1 MSYRV
6 VEKFVSVNGEGKRSG
21 QLAIFIRFAG
31 CNLRCTYC
39 DTMWANKEDVA
50 YTAMSKEEIYEYI
63 KGTGVNNVTLTGGEP
78 LIQAG
83 MDELLD
89 YLCSDSELTVE
100 IETNGSVDI
109 GNFSE
114 INVNKPKFTMDYKL
128 ASSGMEDSMLLE
140 NFTKLSNE
148 DTVKFV
154 VGSVEELNKA
164 KYLIDK
170 YRLLDRC
177 SVYFSPIFGSIEPE
191 TIVEYMKDNVLNNV
205 VLQLQLHKIIWS
217 PDKKGV

>member
-6 VEKFVSVNGEGKRSG
+6 VEKFASVNGEGKRSG

-39 DTMWANKEDVA
+39 DTMWANEDDVA
-50 YTAMSKEEIYEYI
+50 YTSMSKEEIYGYI
-63 KGTGVNNVTLTGGEP
+63 KGSGVNNVTMTGGEP
-78 LIQAG
+78 LMQSG
-83 MDELLD
+83 MYELLD
-89 YLCSDSELTVE
+89 YLCRDSELTIE

-114 INVNKPKFTMDYKL
+114 IKGNKPKFTMDYKL
-128 ASSGMEDSMLLE
+128 ASSGMEDRMLLD

-154 VGSVEELNKA
+154 VGSVEELHKA
-164 KYLIDK
+164 KSLIDK
-170 YRLLDRC
+170 YGLLDRC
-177 SVYFSPIFGSIEPE
+177 SVYFSPIFGSIDPE